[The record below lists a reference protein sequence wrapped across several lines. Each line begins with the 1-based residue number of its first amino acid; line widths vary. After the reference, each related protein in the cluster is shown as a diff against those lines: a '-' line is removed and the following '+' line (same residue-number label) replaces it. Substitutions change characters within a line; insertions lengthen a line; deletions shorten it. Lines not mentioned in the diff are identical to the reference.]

1 MEENISSN
9 ARPKY
14 IKLLKTVESDWIKL
28 QKDIMKTKKVSH
40 FNLNIAA
47 CKLRYK
53 LQILPHVD
61 DG

>member
-28 QKDIMKTKKVSH
+28 QKDIMKTKKVS
-40 FNLNIAA
+40 
-47 CKLRYK
+47 
-53 LQILPHVD
+53 
-61 DG
+61 